1 MISALDRKLLRDLW
15 RIKGQ
20 ALAIALV
27 IGSGVCMFV
36 MYQSTFDSLSFTLRS
51 YYDDQRFGEIFAA
64 AKRAP
69 QSLLARISDLPGVA
83 RAETRVVAGV
93 TLDIPGMDEPA
104 MGRLVSVPSRG
115 RPILNDVFLRRGRW
129 VSPDRPDEIV
139 ISDSFAGRNGLEPGD
154 TLTAVLNGTRRKLR
168 IVGIG
173 LSPEYIYSIRQGDLM
188 PDPKRFGILWM
199 DRKALAAA
207 FDQEGSFNDV
217 SLKLVPGARE
227 EDVTA
232 ALDHLLEPYGGLGA
246 VPRSLQISHWYLSNE
261 LRQLQNMGR
270 TLPLLFL
277 FVAAFL
283 LNVVMARTVAVQR
296 EQIAALKANGYA
308 NRTLG
313 LHYAK
318 LGFLVA
324 AAGIVIGAVGGYFL
338 GLDVTRMYT
347 EIFNFPV
354 LRYEVPPS
362 RVLQAAGV
370 ALGAALLGVLG
381 AVRRVAALPP
391 AEALRPEAP
400 SGYRETLLERLGLG
414 RYLSP
419 PARMILRNLSRRPV
433 RTLIAVGGIA
443 AGCSLI
449 MMGNAIRDAIV
460 GLMDEQFGVV
470 MLQDVTVTFTEP
482 ASARAIH
489 ELARMPGVTAVEPLR
504 TVSARVLH
512 GQRSRRIALQ
522 GLLPD
527 ARLNRVVHA
536 DGELVHLPEN
546 GLVISVSLADLLDAR
561 PGDELIVE
569 ALEGARPVRRMRV
582 VEVVDQ
588 HLGTWAYLRIDS
600 LQRMM
605 MDGRAVSGAFL
616 QVEPSQADELYRRL
630 KETPRVSAVSRKQAA
645 IDSFRDV
652 LAKNLN
658 VLVFFFSLFATIIAF
673 GVVYN
678 SARISLSERSRELAS
693 LRVLGFRRSEISFI
707 FLGELAIVTLI
718 ALPVGFALGWG
729 LSALVLKSFATEL
742 YRFPMIVT
750 RQAFAAAGMTVVLS
764 ALVSGLAVRRQ
775 LDRLDLIAV
784 LKTPE

>member
-1 MISALDRKLLRDLW
+1 MISSLDRKLLRDLW

-36 MYQSTFDSLSFTLRS
+36 MYRSTFDSLSFTLRS
-51 YYDDQRFGEIFAA
+51 YYDDQRFGDVFAA

-69 QSLLARISDLPGVA
+69 QSLAARIAAIPGVA
-83 RAETRVVAGV
+83 RADTRVVAGV
-93 TLDIPGMDEPA
+93 TLDMPDMDEPA
-104 MGRLVSVPSRG
+104 MGRLVSVPSQG
-115 RPILNDVFLRRGRW
+115 RPLLNDVYLRRGRW
-129 VSPDRPDEIV
+129 LAPDRPDEV
-139 ISDSFAGRNGLEPGD
+139 VVSDSFAARNGLEPGD

-173 LSPEYIYSIRQGDLM
+173 LSPEYIYSIRHGDLM

-207 FDQEGSFNDV
+207 FDLEGSFNDV
-217 SLKLVPGARE
+217 SLKLVPGAQV
-227 EDVTA
+227 EDVMA
-232 ALDHLLEPYGGLGA
+232 ALDHLLKPYGGLGS

-261 LRQLQNMGR
+261 LRQLQSMGSS
-270 TLPLLFL
+270 LPLLFL

-283 LNVVMARTVAVQR
+283 LNVVLARIVTVQR

-313 LHYAK
+313 IHYAK

-324 AAGIVIGAVGGYFL
+324 AAGIVLGAIGGYFL
-338 GLDVTRMYT
+338 GRNVTGMYT

-354 LRYEVPPS
+354 LRYWVPPV
-362 RVLQAAGV
+362 RILQAAGV
-370 ALGAALLGVLG
+370 ALAAALVGVLG

-400 SGYRETLLERLGLG
+400 SGYRETFLERIGLG
-414 RYLSP
+414 RFLSP
-419 PARMILRNLSRRPV
+419 PSRMILRNLSRRPM
-433 RTLIAVGGIA
+433 RTVIAVGGIA
-443 AGCSLI
+443 AGCALVI
-449 MMGNAIRDAIV
+449 MGNSIRDAVV

-470 MLQDVTVTFTEP
+470 ELEDVTVTFTEP
-482 ASARAIH
+482 ASARALH
-489 ELARMPGVTAVEPLR
+489 ELSRLPGVTYAEPVR
-504 TVSARVLH
+504 AVSAHVYH

-527 ARLNRVVHA
+527 ARLSRVVDA
-536 DGELVHLPEN
+536 GTGPVRLPES
-546 GLVISVSLADLLDAR
+546 GLVLSVSLADLLDAK

-569 ALEGARPVRRMRV
+569 VLEGSRPVRRMRV
-582 VEVVDQ
+582 VQVVNQ
-588 HLGTWAYLRIDS
+588 HLGTWAYLRLGE

-605 MDGRAVSGAFL
+605 GESGISGAYL
-616 QVEPSQADELYRRL
+616 QVEPSQADELYDRL
-630 KETPRVSAVSRKQAA
+630 KATPRVSAVSRKQAA
-645 IDSFRDV
+645 VDSFRQIF
-652 LAKNLN
+652 AKNLN

-718 ALPVGFALGWG
+718 ALPVGFLLGWG
-729 LSALVLKSFATEL
+729 LSTVVLKSFNTEL
-742 YRFPMIVT
+742 YRFPMVIT
-750 RQAFAAAGMTVVLS
+750 RQAFAAAGMTVVVS

>member
-1 MISALDRKLLRDLW
+1 MISSLDRKLLRDLW
-15 RIKGQ
+15 RIRGQ

-36 MYQSTFDSLSFTLRS
+36 MYRSTFDSLSFTLRS
-51 YYDDQRFGEIFAA
+51 YYDDQRFADVFAA

-69 QSLLARISDLPGVA
+69 QSLSARISALPGVA

-93 TLDIPGMDEPA
+93 TLDMPGMGEPA
-104 MGRLVSVPSRG
+104 MARLVSVPSRG
-115 RPILNDVFLRRGRW
+115 RPLLNDVYLRRGRW
-129 VSPDRPDEIV
+129 VSPERPDEV
-139 ISDSFAGRNGLEPGD
+139 VVSDSFAVRNGLEPGD

-173 LSPEYIYSIRQGDLM
+173 LSPEHVYSIRQGDLM

-207 FDQEGSFNDV
+207 FDLEGSFNDV
-217 SLKLVPGARE
+217 SLKLVPGAHE
-227 EDVTA
+227 EDVMA
-232 ALDHLLEPYGGLGA
+232 GLDHLLEPYGGLGA
-246 VPRSLQISHWYLSNE
+246 VPRSLQVSHWYLSNE
-261 LRQLQNMGR
+261 LRSLQNMGN

-283 LNVVMARTVAVQR
+283 LNVVLARIVTVQR

-324 AAGIVIGAVGGYFL
+324 LVGIVLGSIGGYFM

-347 EIFNFPV
+347 AVFNFPV
-354 LRYEVPPS
+354 LHYSVRPV
-362 RVLQAAGV
+362 RIAQAAGV
-370 ALGAALLGVLG
+370 ALGAALLGVIG
-381 AVRRVAALPP
+381 AVRRVVALPP

-400 SGYRETLLERLGLG
+400 AGYRETLLERIGLG

-443 AGCSLI
+443 AGCALVI
-449 MMGNAIRDAIV
+449 MGNALRDAVV
-460 GLMDEQFGVV
+460 GLMDEQFQVV
-470 MLQDVTVTFTEP
+470 ELQDLTVTFTEP
-482 ASARAIH
+482 ASERALH
-489 ELARMPGVTAVEPLR
+489 ELSRLPGVTYVEPLR
-504 TVSARVLH
+504 AVLARVYH

-522 GLLPD
+522 GLLPE
-527 ARLNRVVHA
+527 ARLNRVVDA
-536 DGELVHLPEN
+536 DSGPVRLPEN
-546 GLVISVSLADLLDAR
+546 GLVLSLSLADLLDAK
-561 PGDELIVE
+561 PGDELTVQV
-569 ALEGARPVRRMRV
+569 LEGRRPVRRMRV
-582 VEVVDQ
+582 VQVVNQ
-588 HLGTWAYLRIDS
+588 HLGTWAYLRIGELQSVMGDS
-600 LQRMM
+600 GL
-605 MDGRAVSGAFL
+605 SGAFL
-616 QVEPSQADELYRRL
+616 QVEPSQAGELYRRL
-630 KETPRVSAVSRKQAA
+630 KETPRVFAVSRKQAGV
-645 IDSFRDV
+645 DSFRQTF
-652 LAKNLN
+652 AKNLN

-718 ALPVGFALGWG
+718 ALPAGFALGWG
-729 LSALVLKSFATEL
+729 LSTLVLKTFSTEL
-742 YRFPMIVT
+742 YRFPMILT
-750 RQAFAAAGMTVVLS
+750 RQAFAAAGMTVVVS

>member
-1 MISALDRKLLRDLW
+1 MISSLDRKLLRDLW

-36 MYQSTFDSLSFTLRS
+36 MYRSTFDSLSLTLRT
-51 YYDDQRFGEIFAA
+51 YYDDQRFGDVFAA

-69 QSLLARISDLPGVA
+69 QSLAARISALPGVA

-93 TLDIPGMDEPA
+93 TLDMPDMDEPA

-115 RPILNDVFLRRGRW
+115 RPLLNDVYLRRGRW
-129 VSPDRPDEIV
+129 LAPDRPDEVIV
-139 ISDSFAGRNGLEPGD
+139 SDSFAVRNNLEPGD
-154 TLTAVLNGTRRKLR
+154 TLTAVLNGTRRRLR

-173 LSPEYIYSIRQGDLM
+173 LAPEYIYSIRQGDLM

-207 FDQEGSFNDV
+207 FDLEGSFNDV
-217 SLKLVPGARE
+217 SLKLVPGAQV
-227 EDVTA
+227 EDVMA
-232 ALDHLLEPYGGLGA
+232 ALDRLLEPYGGLGA

-261 LRQLQNMGR
+261 LRQLQSMGSS
-270 TLPLLFL
+270 LPLLFL
-277 FVAAFL
+277 LVAAFL
-283 LNVVMARTVAVQR
+283 LNVVLARIVTVQR

-324 AAGIVIGAVGGYFL
+324 AAGIGLGAAGGYIL
-338 GLDVTRMYT
+338 GLNVTRMYT

-354 LRYEVPPS
+354 LRYSVPPA

-370 ALGAALLGVLG
+370 ALAAALVGVLG
-381 AVRRVAALPP
+381 AVRRVATLPP

-400 SGYRETLLERLGLG
+400 AGYRETLLERIGLG

-419 PARMILRNLSRRPV
+419 PSRMILRNLSRKPM
-433 RTLIAVGGIA
+433 RTVIAVGGIA
-443 AGCSLI
+443 AGCSLVI
-449 MMGNAIRDAIV
+449 MGNSIRDAVV

-470 MLQDVTVTFTEP
+470 EHQDVTVTFSEP
-482 ASARAIH
+482 ASPRSLH
-489 ELARMPGVTAVEPLR
+489 ELTRLPGVTYAEPLR
-504 TVSARVLH
+504 AVSALLHH
-512 GQRSRRIALQ
+512 GQRSRRTALQ
-522 GLLPD
+522 GLLPE
-527 ARLNRVVHA
+527 ARLNRVVDA
-536 DGELVHLPEN
+536 GGGIVALPES
-546 GLVISVSLADLLDAR
+546 GLVLSVSLADLLDAK
-561 PGDELIVE
+561 PGDELVVQV
-569 ALEGARPVRRMRV
+569 LEGSRPVRRMRV
-582 VEVVDQ
+582 VQVVDQ
-588 HLGTWAYLRIDS
+588 HLGTWAYLRIGE

-605 MDGRAVSGAFL
+605 GDVGLSGAYL
-616 QVEPSQADELYRRL
+616 QVEPSRADELYERL
-630 KETPRVSAVSRKQAA
+630 KATPRVLAVSRKQAA
-645 IDSFRDV
+645 VDSFRDIF
-652 LAKNLN
+652 AKNLN

-693 LRVLGFRRSEISFI
+693 LRVLGFRRSEISYI
-707 FLGELAIVTLI
+707 FLGELAIVTVI

-729 LSALVLKSFATEL
+729 LSVLVLQSFQTEL
-742 YRFPMIVT
+742 YRFPIVLT

>member
-1 MISALDRKLLRDLW
+1 MISSLDRKLLRDLW

-36 MYQSTFDSLSFTLRS
+36 MYRSTFDSLSFTLRK
-51 YYDDQRFGEIFAA
+51 YYDDQRFGDVFAA

-69 QSLLARISDLPGVA
+69 QSLAERIAALPGVA
-83 RAETRVVAGV
+83 RVETRVVAGV
-93 TLDIPGMDEPA
+93 TLDMPGMDEPA
-104 MGRLVSVPSRG
+104 MGRLVSVPPRG
-115 RPILNDVFLRRGRW
+115 RPLLNDVYLRSGRW
-129 VSPDRPDEIV
+129 LAPDRPDEV
-139 ISDSFAGRNGLEPGD
+139 VVSDSFAARNHLEPGD

-207 FDQEGSFNDV
+207 FDLEGSFNDV
-217 SLKLVPGARE
+217 SLKLVPGAQE
-227 EDVTA
+227 EDVMA

-261 LRQLQNMGR
+261 LRQLQSMGSS
-270 TLPLLFL
+270 LPLLFL
-277 FVAAFL
+277 LVAAFL
-283 LNVVMARTVAVQR
+283 LNVVLARIVTVQR

-313 LHYAK
+313 FHYAK
-318 LGFLVA
+318 LGFLVT
-324 AAGIVIGAVGGYFL
+324 AAGIVLGAIGGYFL
-338 GLDVTRMYT
+338 GRNVTGMYT

-354 LRYEVPPS
+354 LRYWVPPA
-362 RVLQAAGV
+362 RILQAAGV

-381 AVRRVAALPP
+381 AMRRVAALPP

-400 SGYRETLLERLGLG
+400 ADYRETLLERIGL
-414 RYLSP
+414 RRFLSP
-419 PARMILRNLSRRPV
+419 PARMILRNLSRRPM
-433 RTLIAVGGIA
+433 RTVIAVGGIA
-443 AGCSLI
+443 AGCALVI
-449 MMGNAIRDAIV
+449 MGNSIRDAVV

-470 MLQDVTVTFTEP
+470 ELQDVTVTFTEP
-482 ASARAIH
+482 ASPGSLH
-489 ELARMPGVTAVEPLR
+489 ELSRLPGVTYAEPAR
-504 TVSARVLH
+504 AVSAHVFH

-527 ARLNRVVHA
+527 ARLNRVVDA
-536 DGELVHLPEN
+536 GGRVVPLPES
-546 GLVISVSLADLLDAR
+546 GLVLSVSLADLLDAK

-569 ALEGARPVRRMRV
+569 VLEGSRPVRRMRV
-582 VEVVDQ
+582 VQVVDQ
-588 HLGTWAYLRIDS
+588 HLGTWAYLRIGE

-605 MDGRAVSGAFL
+605 GESGISGAYL
-616 QVEPSQADELYRRL
+616 QVEPSRSDELYDRL

-645 IDSFRDV
+645 VDSFRQIF
-652 LAKNLN
+652 AKNLN

-693 LRVLGFRRSEISFI
+693 LRVLGFRRSEISYI

-729 LSALVLKSFATEL
+729 LSVLVLQSFKTEL
-742 YRFPMIVT
+742 YRFPMVLT

>member
-1 MISALDRKLLRDLW
+1 VISSLDRKLLRDLW

-36 MYQSTFDSLSFTLRS
+36 MYRSTFDSLSFTLRT
-51 YYDDQRFGEIFAA
+51 YYDDQRFGDVFAA

-69 QSLLARISDLPGVA
+69 QSLAARISDLPGVA
-83 RAETRVVAGV
+83 RAETRVIAGV
-93 TLDIPGMDEPA
+93 TLDMPDMDEPA
-104 MGRLVSVPSRG
+104 MGRLVSVPSNG
-115 RPILNDVFLRRGRW
+115 RPLLNDVYLRRGRW
-129 VSPDRPDEIV
+129 LAPDRPDEV
-139 ISDSFAGRNGLEPGD
+139 VVSDSFAVRNHLEPGD

-207 FDQEGSFNDV
+207 FDLEGSFNDV
-217 SLKLVPGARE
+217 SLKLVPGAQA
-227 EDVTA
+227 EDVMA
-232 ALDHLLEPYGGLGA
+232 GLDHLLEPYGGLGA

-261 LRQLQNMGR
+261 LRQLQNMGSS
-270 TLPLLFL
+270 LPLLFL
-277 FVAAFL
+277 LVAAFL
-283 LNVVMARTVAVQR
+283 LNVVLARIVTVQR

-313 LHYAK
+313 FHYAK
-318 LGFLVA
+318 LGFLVTA
-324 AAGIVIGAVGGYFL
+324 VGILLGAIGGYFL

-354 LRYEVPPS
+354 LRYSVPPA
-362 RVLQAAGV
+362 RIVQAAGV

-381 AVRRVAALPP
+381 AVKRVADLPP

-400 SGYRETLLERLGLG
+400 AGYKETFLERIGLG

-419 PARMILRNLSRRPV
+419 PSRMILRNLSRRPM
-433 RTLIAVGGIA
+433 RTVIAVGGIA
-443 AGCSLI
+443 AGCALVI
-449 MMGNAIRDAIV
+449 MGNSIRDAVV
-460 GLMDEQFGVV
+460 GLMEEQFNIVEH
-470 MLQDVTVTFTEP
+470 QDVTVTFTEP
-482 ASARAIH
+482 ASPRALH
-489 ELARMPGVTAVEPLR
+489 ELARLPGVTYAEPSR
-504 TVSARVLH
+504 AVSARILH

-522 GLLPD
+522 GLLPG
-527 ARLNRVVHA
+527 ARLNRVVDA
-536 DGELVHLPEN
+536 ETGPVLLPES
-546 GLVISVSLADLLDAR
+546 GLVISSSLADLIDAKA
-561 PGDELIVE
+561 GDELIVE
-569 ALEGARPVRRMRV
+569 VLEGSRPVRRMRV
-582 VEVVDQ
+582 VQVVNQ
-588 HLGTWAYLRIDS
+588 HLGTWAYLRIGT
-600 LQRMM
+600 LQDMM
-605 MDGRAVSGAFL
+605 GDAGISGAYL
-616 QVEPSQADELYRRL
+616 QVEPSKADELYDRL
-630 KETPRVSAVSRKQAA
+630 KVTPRVSAVSRKQAA
-645 IDSFRDV
+645 VDSFRQIF
-652 LAKNLN
+652 AKNLN

-729 LSALVLKSFATEL
+729 LSALVLQSFKTEL
-742 YRFPMIVT
+742 YRFPMVIT
-750 RQAFAAAGMTVVLS
+750 RQAFAAAGMTVVIS
-764 ALVSGLAVRRQ
+764 SLVSGLAVRRQ

>member
-1 MISALDRKLLRDLW
+1 MISSLDRKLLRDLW

-36 MYQSTFDSLSFTLRS
+36 MYRSTFDSLSFTLRT
-51 YYDDQRFGEIFAA
+51 YYDDQRFGDVFAA

-69 QSLLARISDLPGVA
+69 QSLAARISALPGVA

-93 TLDIPGMDEPA
+93 TLDMPDMDEPA
-104 MGRLVSVPSRG
+104 MGRLVSVPSNG
-115 RPILNDVFLRRGRW
+115 RPLLNDVYLRRGRW
-129 VSPDRPDEIV
+129 LAPDRPDEVIV
-139 ISDSFAGRNGLEPGD
+139 SDSFAVRNSLEPGD

-207 FDQEGSFNDV
+207 FDLEGSFNDV
-217 SLKLVPGARE
+217 SLKLVPGAQE
-227 EDVTA
+227 EDVMA
-232 ALDHLLEPYGGLGA
+232 GLDHLLEPYGGLGA

-261 LRQLQNMGR
+261 LRQLQNMGSS
-270 TLPLLFL
+270 LPLLFL
-277 FVAAFL
+277 LVAAFL
-283 LNVVMARTVAVQR
+283 LNVVLARIVTVQR

-324 AAGIVIGAVGGYFL
+324 AAGIVLGAIGGYFL

-354 LRYEVPPS
+354 LRYSVPPA
-362 RVLQAAGV
+362 RILQAAGV

-381 AVRRVAALPP
+381 AMKRVAALPP

-400 SGYRETLLERLGLG
+400 AGYRETFLERIGLG

-419 PARMILRNLSRRPV
+419 PSRMILRNLSRRPM
-433 RTLIAVGGIA
+433 RTVIAVGGIA
-443 AGCSLI
+443 AGCALVI
-449 MMGNAIRDAIV
+449 MGNSIRDAVV
-460 GLMDEQFGVV
+460 GLMDEQFSVV
-470 MLQDVTVTFTEP
+470 EHQDVTVTFTEP
-482 ASARAIH
+482 ASPRALH
-489 ELARMPGVTAVEPLR
+489 ELARLPGVTYAEPSR
-504 TVSARVLH
+504 AVSAHIFH

-522 GLLPD
+522 GLLPG
-527 ARLNRVVHA
+527 ARLNRVVDA
-536 DGELVHLPEN
+536 ETGPILLPES
-546 GLVISVSLADLLDAR
+546 GLVLSSSLADLLDAK
-561 PGDELIVE
+561 PGDEVIVE
-569 ALEGARPVRRMRV
+569 ALEGSRPVRRMRV
-582 VEVVDQ
+582 VQVVDQ
-588 HLGTWAYLRIDS
+588 HLGTWAYLRIGA
-600 LQRMM
+600 LQDMM
-605 MDGRAVSGAFL
+605 GDAGISGAYL
-616 QVEPSQADELYRRL
+616 QVEPSQADELYDRL

-645 IDSFRDV
+645 VDSFRQIF
-652 LAKNLN
+652 AKNLN

-718 ALPVGFALGWG
+718 ALPVGFVLGWG
-729 LSALVLKSFATEL
+729 LSVLVLESFKTEL
-742 YRFPMIVT
+742 YRFPMVIT

>member
-1 MISALDRKLLRDLW
+1 MISSLDRKLLRDLW

-36 MYQSTFDSLSFTLRS
+36 MYRSTFDSLSFTLRS
-51 YYDDQRFGEIFAA
+51 YYDDQRFGDVFAA

-69 QSLLARISDLPGVA
+69 QSLAARIADIPGVA
-83 RAETRVVAGV
+83 RADTRVVAGV
-93 TLDIPGMDEPA
+93 TLDMPDMDEPA

-115 RPILNDVFLRRGRW
+115 RPLLNDVYLRRGRW
-129 VSPDRPDEIV
+129 LAPERPDEV
-139 ISDSFAGRNGLEPGD
+139 VVSDSFAGRNGLEPGD

-207 FDQEGSFNDV
+207 FDLEGSFNDV
-217 SLKLVPGARE
+217 SLKLVPGAQE
-227 EDVTA
+227 EDVMA
-232 ALDHLLEPYGGLGA
+232 ALDHLLEPYGGLGS

-261 LRQLQNMGR
+261 LRQLQSMGSS
-270 TLPLLFL
+270 LPLLFL

-283 LNVVMARTVAVQR
+283 LNVVLARIVTVQR

-313 LHYAK
+313 IHYAK

-324 AAGIVIGAVGGYFL
+324 AAGIVLGAIGGYFM
-338 GLDVTRMYT
+338 GRNVTGMYT

-354 LRYEVPPS
+354 LRYSVPPA
-362 RVLQAAGV
+362 RILQAAGV
-370 ALGAALLGVLG
+370 ALVAALVGVLG

-400 SGYRETLLERLGLG
+400 SGYRETFLERIGLR

-419 PARMILRNLSRRPV
+419 PSRMILRNLSRRPM
-433 RTLIAVGGIA
+433 RTVIAVGGIA
-443 AGCSLI
+443 AGCALVI
-449 MMGNAIRDAIV
+449 MGNSIRDAVV

-470 MLQDVTVTFTEP
+470 ELEDVTVTFTEP

-489 ELARMPGVTAVEPLR
+489 ELSRLPGVTYVEPMR
-504 TVSARVLH
+504 AVSAHVFH

-527 ARLNRVVHA
+527 ARLSRVVDA
-536 DGELVHLPEN
+536 ETGLIHLPEN
-546 GLVISVSLADLLDAR
+546 GLVISVSLADLLDAK

-569 ALEGARPVRRMRV
+569 VLEGARPVRRMRV
-582 VEVVDQ
+582 VQVVNQ
-588 HLGTWAYLRIDS
+588 HLGTWAYLRIGE

-605 MDGRAVSGAFL
+605 GDGGVSGAYL
-616 QVEPSQADELYRRL
+616 QVEPSRAEELYDRL

-645 IDSFRDV
+645 VDSFRQIF
-652 LAKNLN
+652 AKNLN

-718 ALPVGFALGWG
+718 ALPVGFLLGWG
-729 LSALVLKSFATEL
+729 LSTVVLKSFNTEL
-742 YRFPMIVT
+742 YRFPLVLT
-750 RQAFAAAGMTVVLS
+750 RQAFAAAGMTVVVS

>member
-1 MISALDRKLLRDLW
+1 MISSLDRKLLRDLW

-36 MYQSTFDSLSFTLRS
+36 MYRSTFDSLTFTLRS
-51 YYDDQRFGEIFAA
+51 YYDDQRFADVFAA

-69 QSLLARISDLPGVA
+69 QSLAARISSLPGVA

-93 TLDIPGMDEPA
+93 TLDLPGMDEPA
-104 MGRLVSVPSRG
+104 MGRLVSVPSYG
-115 RPILNDVFLRRGRW
+115 RPLLNDVYLRRGRW
-129 VSPDRPDEIV
+129 LAPDRPDEVIV
-139 ISDSFAGRNGLEPGD
+139 SDSFAGRNGLEPGD

-199 DRKALAAA
+199 DRRALAAA
-207 FDQEGSFNDV
+207 FDLEASFNDV
-217 SLKLVPGARE
+217 SLKLVPGAQE
-227 EDVTA
+227 QDVMA
-232 ALDHLLEPYGGLGA
+232 RLDRLLEPYGGLGA

-261 LRQLQNMGR
+261 LRQLQSMGSS
-270 TLPLLFL
+270 LPLLFL
-277 FVAAFL
+277 LVAAFL
-283 LNVVMARTVAVQR
+283 LNVVLARIVAVQR

-324 AAGIVIGAVGGYFL
+324 AAGIVLGSIGGYFL
-338 GLDVTRMYT
+338 GQDVTRMYT

-354 LRYEVPPS
+354 LRYAVPPA

-370 ALGAALLGVLG
+370 ALAAAFVGTLG

-400 SGYRETLLERLGLG
+400 AGYRETLLERIGLG
-414 RYLSP
+414 RFLSP
-419 PARMILRNLSRRPV
+419 PSRMILRNLSRRPM
-433 RTLIAVGGIA
+433 RTVIAVGGIA
-443 AGCSLI
+443 AGCALVI
-449 MMGNAIRDAIV
+449 MGNSIRDAVV

-470 MLQDVTVTFTEP
+470 ELQDVTVTFTEP
-482 ASARAIH
+482 ASPRAIH
-489 ELARMPGVTAVEPLR
+489 ELSRLPGVTYAEPLR
-504 TVSARVLH
+504 AVSAHVYH
-512 GQRSRRIALQ
+512 GQRSRRTALQ
-522 GLLPD
+522 GLLPE
-527 ARLNRVVHA
+527 ARLNRVVDA
-536 DGELVHLPEN
+536 GGRVVTLPES
-546 GLVISVSLADLLDAR
+546 GLVISVSLADLLDAK
-561 PGDELIVE
+561 PGDELLVKV
-569 ALEGARPVRRMRV
+569 LEGSRPVRRMRV
-582 VEVVDQ
+582 AQVVDQ
-588 HLGTWAYLRIDS
+588 HLGTWAYLRIGG

-605 MDGRAVSGAFL
+605 GDSGVSGAYL
-616 QVEPSQADELYRRL
+616 QVEPSQADELYERL
-630 KETPRVSAVSRKQAA
+630 KVTPRVLAVSRKQAA
-645 IDSFRDV
+645 VDSFRQIF
-652 LAKNLN
+652 AKNLN

-707 FLGELAIVTLI
+707 FLGELTIVTLI
-718 ALPVGFALGWG
+718 ALPAGLLLGWG
-729 LSALVLKSFATEL
+729 LSVLVLKSFATEL
-742 YRFPMIVT
+742 YRFPMVLT
-750 RQAFAAAGMTVVLS
+750 RQAFAAAGMTVVVS

>member
-1 MISALDRKLLRDLW
+1 MISSLDRKLLRDLW

-36 MYQSTFDSLSFTLRS
+36 MYRSTFDSLSFTLRT
-51 YYDDQRFGEIFAA
+51 YYDDQRFGDVFAA

-69 QSLLARISDLPGVA
+69 QSLAARISDLPGVA
-83 RAETRVVAGV
+83 RAETRVTAGV
-93 TLDIPGMDEPA
+93 TLDMPDMDEPA
-104 MGRLVSVPSRG
+104 MGRLVSVPSQG
-115 RPILNDVFLRRGRW
+115 RPLLNDVYLRRGRW
-129 VSPDRPDEIV
+129 LAPDRPDEV
-139 ISDSFAGRNGLEPGD
+139 VVSDSFAVRNHLEPGD

-199 DRKALAAA
+199 DRKSLAAA
-207 FDQEGSFNDV
+207 FDLEGSFNDV
-217 SLKLVPGARE
+217 SLKLVPGAQP
-227 EDVTA
+227 EDVMA
-232 ALDHLLEPYGGLGA
+232 GLDHLLEPYGGLGA

-261 LRQLQNMGR
+261 LRQLQNMGSS
-270 TLPLLFL
+270 LPLLFL
-277 FVAAFL
+277 LVAAFL
-283 LNVVMARTVAVQR
+283 LNVVLARIVTVQR

-313 LHYAK
+313 FHYAK
-318 LGFLVA
+318 LGFLVTA
-324 AAGIVIGAVGGYFL
+324 VGIVLGAIGGYFM

-354 LRYEVPPS
+354 LRYSVPPA
-362 RVLQAAGV
+362 RILQAAGV

-381 AVRRVAALPP
+381 AVKRVADLPP

-400 SGYRETLLERLGLG
+400 AGYSETLLERIGLG

-419 PARMILRNLSRRPV
+419 PSRMILRNLSRRPM
-433 RTLIAVGGIA
+433 RTVIAVGGIA
-443 AGCSLI
+443 AGCALVI
-449 MMGNAIRDAIV
+449 MGNSIRDAVV
-460 GLMDEQFGVV
+460 GLMDEQFEIVEH
-470 MLQDVTVTFTEP
+470 QDVTVTFTEP
-482 ASARAIH
+482 ASPRALH
-489 ELARMPGVTAVEPLR
+489 ELARLPGVTYAEPSR
-504 TVSARVLH
+504 AVSARILH

-522 GLLPD
+522 GLLPG
-527 ARLNRVVHA
+527 ARLNRVVDA
-536 DGELVHLPEN
+536 ETGPVLLPES
-546 GLVISVSLADLLDAR
+546 GLVISSSLADLIDAK

-569 ALEGARPVRRMRV
+569 VLEGSRPVRRMRV
-582 VEVVDQ
+582 VQVVDQ
-588 HLGTWAYLRIDS
+588 HLGTWAYLRIGT
-600 LQRMM
+600 LQDMM
-605 MDGRAVSGAFL
+605 GDAGISGAYL
-616 QVEPSQADELYRRL
+616 QVEPSKADELYDRL

-645 IDSFRDV
+645 VDSFRQIF
-652 LAKNLN
+652 AKNLN

-707 FLGELAIVTLI
+707 FLGELAIVTVI

-729 LSALVLKSFATEL
+729 LSALVLQSFKTEL
-742 YRFPMIVT
+742 YRFPMVIT